1 MYYTDRLAVLT
12 NLELLRTFLV
22 AADAQTFR
30 EAAARRHVTRSA
42 VSQQIKQLE
51 DQLGVALFER
61 AGRRALLTESG
72 KALAE
77 ALRSSF
83 ETIDEAIA
91 AVASGHRDVSGEVTV
106 GAPGPFTRLWLRP
119 RIVRLLKAHG
129 GLRLV
134 VSFGTPRELERRLAD
149 RALDLVILVRPVEL
163 PGINAVPIFTET
175 FRAYAAP
182 SYLKSSA
189 LPRNV
194 ADLQGHRFI
203 VYDADLPMHGPWW
216 RAKFG
221 GRTPFRGKVVCRTAS
236 LYEMLALAE
245 EGIGIVVLPDYFAG
259 EAARRGTIV
268 ELPSVPGSRP
278 STATNK
284 ILLASRQNVVPTA
297 RFRIVHDGLLE

>member
-1 MYYTDRLAVLT
+1 MLY
-12 NLELLRTFLV
+12 NLELLRTFLA
-22 AADAQTFR
+22 AADARTFR
-30 EAAARRHVTRSA
+30 EAATRRHVTRSA

-51 DQLGVALFER
+51 EQLAVTLFER
-61 AGRRALLTESG
+61 VGRRALLTESG
-72 KALAE
+72 KTLAE

-83 ETIDEAIA
+83 ETIDETVAAIT
-91 AVASGHRDVSGEVTV
+91 SRDRDVSGEVAI

-119 RIVRLLKAHG
+119 RAARLLKAHDD
-129 GLRLV
+129 LRLV

-163 PGINAVPIFTET
+163 PGINATPIFTET

-189 LPRNV
+189 RPRSV
-194 ADLQGHRFI
+194 ADLQRHRFI

-221 GRTPFRGKVVCRTAS
+221 ARAPFRGKVVCRAAN

-245 EGIGIVVLPDYFAG
+245 EGIGIAVLPDYFAG
-259 EAARRGTIV
+259 EAVGRGTLV
-268 ELPSVPGSRP
+268 ELPTVPGSRP
-278 STATNK
+278 SSATNE
-284 ILLASRQNVVPTA
+284 ILLAWRQNVVPTA
-297 RFRIVHDGLLE
+297 RFRVVHEGLLE